1 MAAKSGNK
9 GAKQAKQKNKKR
21 RAMVG
26 EEAAAP
32 GMTAEEKSSRDR
44 RAGPRWRL
52 EFPVAYWDPEQH
64 EQSGKAADV
73 SASGLGFFVE
83 VPATVGAPTRVRF
96 TLPASKETFEL
107 LGTVRSAS
115 GSRIG
120 IQFSEMDD
128 LASAQLLS
136 AIFAE
141 LMAARPDV
149 SAVSDPVDV
158 QAMVERLA
166 RIENA
171 IALVS
176 SEIKR
181 ESLSAEA
188 EALRALIAANQKA
201 LAKLDS

>member
-1 MAAKSGNK
+1 
-9 GAKQAKQKNKKR
+9 
-21 RAMVG
+21 
-26 EEAAAP
+26 
-32 GMTAEEKSSRDR
+32 
-44 RAGPRWRL
+44 L
-52 EFPVAYWDPEQH
+52 EFPVAYWDPEQQ
-64 EQSGKAADV
+64 EQSGKAADL

-83 VPATVGAPTRVRF
+83 VPATVGVATRVRF

-141 LMAARPDV
+141 VMASRPDV
-149 SAVSDPVDV
+149 SAVADPVDV

-181 ESLSAEA
+181 ESLTEEA
-188 EALRALIAANQKA
+188 EALRALISAHQKA
-201 LAKLDS
+201 LARLDS